1 MKQEFTVKNKLLLGV
16 GIAAGYVLGSRSG
29 RAAYDKLKARAAGVW
44 DSKPVQDKVAV
55 ATEAI
60 KEKAPEVA
68 DQLSEAAR
76 RAGTV
81 LGSAMHREGSS
92 GTGKSSTSDDATTAG
107 ASGTGASGTGAS
119 GTGASGTSASG
130 TSGGFGA
137 TGTAGTTDTLGTSAT
152 LGTAAAG
159 TSGATGATGATGAAG
174 TSETL
179 SGADELGEDHIPAH
193 STHPETTN
201 LGTSD
206 ENGPEGTGSKA

>member
-1 MKQEFTVKNKLLLGV
+1 MKNKLLLGV

-92 GTGKSSTSDDATTAG
+92 GDRKSSTSDDATPAG
-107 ASGTGASGTGAS
+107 ASGTGT
-119 GTGASGTSASG
+119 TG

-152 LGTAAAG
+152 LGTAAAATSGVAG
-159 TSGATGATGATGAAG
+159 TSGAAGTTGAAG
-174 TSETL
+174 TSGTL
-179 SGADELGEDHIPAH
+179 SDADELGEDHIPAH

-201 LGTSD
+201 LGTTD
-206 ENGPEGTGSKA
+206 ENGPAGTGSKV